1 MTEVVLAI
9 NYQPDVMREALDA
22 IAAEVG
28 VKITCSQETEPM
40 GTAGPLALAREH
52 LSDGEPFFV
61 FNSDVTCEYPLK
73 ELLAFHKSHGAEGTI
88 FVTKVAEPS
97 KYGVVVH
104 GDDGAIEHFVE
115 KPQTFVGNHINA
127 GLYIF
132 NPSVLDRIPLEP
144 TSIEK
149 EIFPKVRTPP
159 PCRLRLGKRVPA
171 PGAGARH
178 CWHHHSRHHTAS
190 LLDPCPQRSNPM
202 IAPPSSPS
210 SPSSLPLPSCLLL
223 ADGGGAPALR
233 NGAARLLDGHRPA
246 PRLPHR
252 HAPLPRI

>member
-1 MTEVVLAI
+1 MFVPLQVGVTEVVLAI

-149 EIFPKVRTPP
+149 EIFPKVS
-159 PCRLRLGKRVPA
+159 A
-171 PGAGARH
+171 
-178 CWHHHSRHHTAS
+178 
-190 LLDPCPQRSNPM
+190 M
-202 IAPPSSPS
+202 
-210 SPSSLPLPSCLLL
+210 
-223 ADGGGAPALR
+223 
-233 NGAARLLDGHRPA
+233 
-246 PRLPHR
+246 
-252 HAPLPRI
+252 